1 MLNFSNVLSL
11 SRAGFALLFLI
22 ENVYVRLA
30 ALGCAMLSDFF
41 DGYLARKQHH
51 TTHFGAILDPVMD
64 KFFVFFV
71 AGILF
76 MEDRLL
82 GWEFGALV
90 SRDVSL
96 VVFAL
101 YLVIVNKWK
110 GYECKALMWGK
121 ITTVAQFFL
130 LVGLSLNYIFPGYV
144 YFIFIAL
151 AVFAFVELFIRLR
164 KKSEEKE

>member
-30 ALGCAMLSDFF
+30 ALLCAMLSDFF
-41 DGYLARKQHH
+41 DGYLARKQNH

-71 AGILF
+71 AGIFF
-76 MEDRLL
+76 MEDRLV
-82 GWEFGALV
+82 GWEFGALI

-96 VVFAL
+96 VIFAV
-101 YLVIVNKWK
+101 YLMLAKKWK

-121 ITTVAQFFL
+121 VTTVAQFFL
-130 LVGLSLNYIFPGYV
+130 LLGLTLNYVFPGYV

-151 AVFAFVELFIRLR
+151 AIFAFVELFTRLR
-164 KKSEEKE
+164 KVH